1 MPLRRINSTQSREL
15 FSTLLTILLMF
26 ITDKRSFSRINLNY
40 SNLSRSKTK
49 HKKYLREIRS
59 LQEINFRS
67 SIFLG
72 RDQQRWK
79 TADGNMYWS
88 LFEKYKLVNQSIAAG
103 DITEKHFFSMQLH
116 LFIICLNECLVSEY
130 ILSLSFTA
138 QLPSIFPNSPYQCT
152 NNIRKNTNIYISP
165 SGKES
170 QHAFKPRWNI
180 TYTLCGLKKSKSCKI
195 NDWRLM
201 SGATCASKP
210 ADPASDLLHTFPKSS
225 IFISRNISGEHFS
238 V

>member
-116 LFIICLNECLVSEY
+116 LFIICLNACLVSEY
-130 ILSLSFTA
+130 IWS
-138 QLPSIFPNSPYQCT
+138 Y
-152 NNIRKNTNIYISP
+152 R
-165 SGKES
+165 S
-170 QHAFKPRWNI
+170 QHNHRVYFLI
-180 TYTLCGLKKSKSCKI
+180 
-195 NDWRLM
+195 
-201 SGATCASKP
+201 
-210 ADPASDLLHTFPKSS
+210 LHTSAQTIEGKTQSS
-225 IFISRNISGEHFS
+225 TFHRQERNLNMLLNHDEI
-238 V
+238 

>member
-103 DITEKHFFSMQLH
+103 DITEKAFFLNATA
-116 LFIICLNECLVSEY
+116 FIYNMLEWMLSFWIYLIIIVHSTIAEY
-130 ILSLSFTA
+130 IS
-138 QLPSIFPNSPYQCT
+138 
-152 NNIRKNTNIYISP
+152 
-165 SGKES
+165 
-170 QHAFKPRWNI
+170 
-180 TYTLCGLKKSKSCKI
+180 
-195 NDWRLM
+195 
-201 SGATCASKP
+201 
-210 ADPASDLLHTFPKSS
+210 
-225 IFISRNISGEHFS
+225 
-238 V
+238 